1 MKLAGTTFIRNGET
15 YDYCYLET
23 IQCLLEFCDHVFVVD
38 AGSDDG
44 TCEKIEAIDSPN
56 LTLIKRDKK
65 EWFDQQGTG
74 KTKLCYFTDI
84 ALLAAQEAG
93 YEYSF
98 YLQCDEI
105 LHEYS
110 YIPVREAIK
119 SNIAGYLCKRIN
131 LWDSP
136 YKKLKVP
143 ANRMP
148 CSGEVVRLTQTEYRS
163 YGDAESIAVP
173 ALDKRWVD
181 QIIIY
186 HMGFVRKREVM
197 KDKVIN
203 MQENVFELGHHDPK
217 LDLDSVFQPK
227 FWFTEDELELIDVP
241 LPKIIKKWA
250 SERVY

>member
-1 MKLAGTTFIRNGET
+1 
-15 YDYCYLET
+15 
-23 IQCLLEFCDHVFVVD
+23 VFVVD
-38 AGSDDG
+38 AGSGDG
-44 TCEKIEAIDSPN
+44 TLEKIEAINSPN
-56 LTLIKRDKK
+56 LTLIKRPK
-65 EWFDQQGTG
+65 EEWYEQKGKG

-84 ALLAAQEAG
+84 AIQAAQDAG

-105 LHEYS
+105 IHERSYS
-110 YIPVREAIK
+110 NIREAIK

-136 YKKLKVP
+136 YTKLKVP
-143 ANRMP
+143 QNRMP
-148 CSGEVVRLTQTEYRS
+148 CSTEVVRLTQTEYRS

-173 ALDKRWVD
+173 ALDQRWLD
-181 QIIIY
+181 HICIY

-197 KDKVIN
+197 KAKVIN

-217 LDLDSVFQPK
+217 LDLDTVFQPK
-227 FWFTEDELELIDVP
+227 FWFSGDDLEFIEEP

-250 SERVY
+250 AERVY